1 MSPFLFIPNPF
12 PVSSSALPTF
22 SHVPTHSFSM
32 VQLPAGLH
40 VLAWIL
46 SNKLL
51 PIFKSLVPA
60 YNESCVTVNDNLS

>member
-22 SHVPTHSFSM
+22 SYVPTNSLGM

-40 VLAWIL
+40 MPAWIL

-51 PIFKSLVPA
+51 PIFKSLVPV
-60 YNESCVTVNDNLS
+60 YNESCVSVNVNLS